1 MRKNM
6 TRAMLLVTV
15 AAAAIA
21 FSACGGKKAQ
31 ETTAAETAAKE
42 ALAEVESTVE
52 EAIAEVK
59 EKSSELAGE
68 GESKAEEKVSEAA
81 EKVSEAAEAQTVTGT
96 IESIKDFMF
105 TIQTEDGKSYELSFE
120 QGKAPEGLSAVKEGQ
135 KVTVSYTGEL
145 SEVDAFQGKVLSV
158 RAAK

>member
-15 AAAAIA
+15 GAAAIA

-42 ALAEVESTVE
+42 ALSEVESTVE
-52 EAIAEVK
+52 EAIAEAK

-68 GESKAEEKVSEAA
+68 GESKAE

-105 TIQTEDGKSYELSFE
+105 TIQTEDGKTYELSFE

-145 SEVDAFQGKVLSV
+145 SEVDAFQGQILSV